1 MSGARLASFDDM
13 IKAISA
19 SLLAVTLGTILGGC
33 VVHEERRCAYGWEPA
48 HRDRYGRWIEGH
60 CR

>member
-1 MSGARLASFDDM
+1 MTKTIGA
-13 IKAISA
+13 
-19 SLLAVTLGTILGGC
+19 LLLSITLTSILGGC
-33 VVHEERRCAYGWEPA
+33 VIHEERRCAYGWEPG

>member
-1 MSGARLASFDDM
+1 M
-13 IKAISA
+13 IKAVGA
-19 SLLAVTLGTILGGC
+19 VLLSITLTSILGGC
-33 VVHEERRCAYGWEPA
+33 VVHEGPRCPYGWEPG